1 MLNSNYNIRKNAQA
15 SLKKLRVEEANK
27 LILPLI
33 NTFTTTLEALNL
45 FENTES
51 LSRKEE
57 TNGNSDT
64 ESASSRWPSSKGLCE
79 FINCV
84 SSFNNFSDDALQ
96 TVSFNCLILSS
107 SPLAKQVDPKL
118 YEKFLSKLLA
128 LSKQV
133 YYL

>member
-15 SLKKLRVEEANK
+15 SLKKLRMEEANK

-84 SSFNNFSDDALQ
+84 SSFNNLSDDALR
-96 TVSFNCLILSS
+96 TVSLN
-107 SPLAKQVDPKL
+107 
-118 YEKFLSKLLA
+118 
-128 LSKQV
+128 
-133 YYL
+133 

>member
-15 SLKKLRVEEANK
+15 SLKKLHMEEANK

-57 TNGNSDT
+57 TNGNSELNQRALD
-64 ESASSRWPSSKGLCE
+64 SHLLKDY
-79 FINCV
+79 V
-84 SSFNNFSDDALQ
+84 SSS
-96 TVSFNCLILSS
+96 TVCLHSITYQMMHCEL
-107 SPLAKQVDPKL
+107 
-118 YEKFLSKLLA
+118 FR
-128 LSKQV
+128 
-133 YYL
+133 